1 VFCVSE
7 GAQQRAKQQ
16 SRAGIIVFVLLQ
28 QANGVCCRW
37 TR

>member
-1 VFCVSE
+1 VF
-7 GAQQRAKQQ
+7 QREHSNGQS